1 MLILYLSKYNILLT
15 KVLVKKYSMIVIGAA
30 LYTSV
35 LKMMLNER
43 ANEQQQTTNFFLNSL
58 TKLSILIVKVNLINE
73 YRNVTC
79 ELWTTTQYQN
89 FSQIPFNKR

>member
-1 MLILYLSKYNILLT
+1 MKWKAENVNPVFIKINYILLT

-43 ANEQQQTTNFFLNSL
+43 ANEQQQTTKFFLNSW
-58 TKLSILIVKVNLINE
+58 TKLSILIVKVNLIKE
-73 YRNVTC
+73 
-79 ELWTTTQYQN
+79 
-89 FSQIPFNKR
+89 